1 MPRCINFNYLVK
13 TMKKKNLINY
23 WDNYYDNIKNFSE
36 SSFAKFTSNYFG
48 KKRNGKKIIDIGCGN
63 GRDSFY
69 FYKQNL
75 SVVGI
80 DISKKAIKKNLN
92 YSNPKLKF
100 INLDIEKKTMSGKFD
115 FIYSRFFLHA
125 INEKT
130 EDRLLKWINKI
141 KKKNALL
148 FLEYRNH
155 KDLIFRKIKNKKH
168 NQLIEFEKGHF
179 RRIIYTEKF
188 VKKVSKFFKGK
199 IIYKKSAKNLSIVK
213 GDNPNLSRI
222 IYKF

>member
-1 MPRCINFNYLVK
+1 
-13 TMKKKNLINY
+13 MKKKNLITY
-23 WDNYYDNIKNFSE
+23 WDNYYDNIKNFKE
-36 SSFAKFTSNYFG
+36 SSFAKFTSKYFG
-48 KKRNGKKIIDIGCGN
+48 RKQNNKKIIDIGCGN
-63 GRDSFY
+63 GRDSIY
-69 FYKQNL
+69 FYKQKL

-80 DISKKAIKKNLN
+80 DISKRAIKKNLS

-100 INLDIEKKTMSGKFD
+100 INLDIEKKTMSGKFN

-130 EDRLLKWINKI
+130 EDKLLKLINKL
-141 KKKNALL
+141 KKKNTLL

-155 KDLIFRKIKNKKH
+155 KDLIFKNIKNKKH
-168 NQLIEFEKGHF
+168 NQVIEFEKGHF
-179 RRIIYTEKF
+179 RRIIYTDKLI
-188 VKKVSKFFKGK
+188 KKISKSFKGK

-213 GDNPNLSRI
+213 KDNPNLSRI

>member
-1 MPRCINFNYLVK
+1 
-13 TMKKKNLINY
+13 MKKKNLISY
-23 WDNYYDNIKNFSE
+23 WDNYYDNIKNFGE
-36 SSFAKFTSNYFG
+36 SSFAKFTLKYL
-48 KKRNGKKIIDIGCGN
+48 KRKQRGKKIIDIGCGN

-75 SVVGI
+75 NVVGI
-80 DISKKAIKKNLN
+80 DISKRAIKKNSS
-92 YSNPKLKF
+92 YSKPKLKF
-100 INLDIEKKTMSGKFD
+100 INLDIGKKTIPGKFD

-130 EDRLLKWINKI
+130 ENKLLNLVNKI
-141 KKKNALL
+141 KKKNTLL

-155 KDLIFRKIKNKKH
+155 KDLIFKNIKNKKH

-188 VKKVSKFFKGK
+188 ISKISKFFRGK
-199 IIYKKSAKNLSIVK
+199 MIYNKSARNLSIVQK
-213 GDNPNLSRI
+213 DNPNLSRI
-222 IYKF
+222 IFKF